1 MSDQPVI
8 SMTDLSFSYNG
19 EPVLEEVNLRITPR
33 DFVTILGPNGGGKTT
48 LLKLMLGLLH
58 PTSGTVRIFGRPP
71 KEVRPRI
78 GYMPQHAVLDP
89 RFPARVMDIVLMGRL
104 HTSRTFGPYR
114 RRDKQAVQ
122 RVLEEVGIGG
132 LSRRQ
137 FSELSSGQ
145 QQRALIARALVG
157 EPDLL
162 LLDEPT
168 SNLDVVIEGS
178 IHHLLCQLNTR
189 ASVVTVSHDVSFVS
203 QCVKTVVCVNRRVW
217 VHPTHELTGDLISE
231 VYGGNVR
238 MVHHG
243 HHLAEGGAP

>member
-1 MSDQPVI
+1 MSDQPVVV
-8 SMTDLSFSYNG
+8 MTDLAFSYNG
-19 EPVLEEVNLRITPR
+19 APVLEEVNFQIAAH
-33 DFVTILGPNGGGKTT
+33 DFVTVLGPNGGGKTT
-48 LLKLMLGLLH
+48 LLKLMLGLLR

-78 GYMPQHAVLDP
+78 GYMPQQVKLDP
-89 RFPARVMDIVLMGRL
+89 RFPVRVMDVVLMGRL
-104 HTSRTFGPYR
+104 RRSPTFGPFR
-114 RRDKQAVQ
+114 RRDKLAAQ

-137 FSELSSGQ
+137 FSQLSGGQ
-145 QQRALIARALVG
+145 QQRALIARALVS

-168 SNLDVVIEGS
+168 SNLDVVIEGE
-178 IHHLLCQLNTR
+178 IHHLLCQLNR
-189 ASVVTVSHDVSFVS
+189 RVSVVTVSHDVGFVS
-203 QCVKTVVCVNRRVW
+203 QCVKTVICVNRRVW

-243 HHLAEGGAP
+243 HDLAEGGAS

>member
-19 EPVLEEVNLRITPR
+19 EPVLEDVNLRITPQ

-71 KEVRPRI
+71 REVRPRI
-78 GYMPQHAVLDP
+78 GYMPQHAALDS
-89 RFPARVMDIVLMGRL
+89 RFPARVMDVVLMGRL
-104 HTSRTFGPYR
+104 DTSPTFGPFR
-114 RRDKQAVQ
+114 RRDKLAAE
-122 RVLEEVGIGG
+122 RVLEEMGIGG
-132 LSRRQ
+132 LSRQQ
-137 FSELSSGQ
+137 FSQLSGGQ
-145 QQRALIARALVG
+145 QQRALIARALVS

-168 SNLDVVIEGS
+168 SNLDVVIEGE

-189 ASVVTVSHDVSFVS
+189 ISVVTVSHDVGFVT
-203 QCVKTVVCVNRRVW
+203 QCARTAVCVNRRVW
-217 VHPTHELTGDLISE
+217 VHPTRELTGELISE

-243 HHLAEGGAP
+243 HHLAEGGAS